1 MIIVTG
7 GSGFIGKNLVQEL
20 VDQGKVPYL
29 IDNFTN
35 SEPQDLHPSC
45 VYYGGDVRDIGK
57 LHPSKVDVIY
67 HLAGQSRV
75 QPSFE
80 DPVGSVESNVNGTL
94 AVLEYARKHKCKVV
108 YAGSSSK
115 HQNIYDSPYS
125 TSKAL
130 GEDLC
135 FMYRECY
142 DVDVSVCR
150 FYNIYGEGESLDP
163 VTGNVIGIWRH
174 LINTNQTI
182 KIVGDGENRRDFT
195 YVGDL
200 VDALIMIGESKL
212 THTDAWELGTGVNH
226 SINDLYSMFKERYP
240 NIQKQ
245 HIPNQKGNYKETI
258 RVNDDA
264 LEILNWKP
272 KDRLRKYINKLR

>member
-7 GSGFIGKNLVQEL
+7 GAGFIGKNLVQEL
-20 VDQGKVPYL
+20 VNQGKVPYI

-163 VTGNVIGIWRH
+163 VNGNVIGIWRH

-182 KIVGDGENRRDFT
+182 KIVGDGEQRRDFT

-200 VDALIMIGESKL
+200 VDALITIGESKL

-240 NIQKQ
+240 SIQKE
-245 HIPNQKGNYKETI
+245 HIPNQPGNYKETI

-272 KDRLRKYINKLR
+272 KDRLKKYINKLR

>member
-7 GSGFIGKNLVQEL
+7 GTGFIGKNLVQEL
-20 VDQGKVPYL
+20 VDQGKIPYI

-45 VYYGGDVRDIGK
+45 VYYGGDVQDIGK

-94 AVLEYARKHKCKVV
+94 AVLEYARKHECRVV

-135 FMYRECY
+135 YMYRECY
-142 DVDVSVCR
+142 GVDVSVCR

-163 VTGNVIGIWRH
+163 VNGNVIGIWRH
-174 LINTNQTI
+174 LIQTNQDI
-182 KIVGDGENRRDFT
+182 KIVGDGTQRRDFT
-195 YVGDL
+195 HVGDL

-212 THTDAWELGTGVNH
+212 TPTDSWELGTGVNH
-226 SINDLYSMFKERYP
+226 SINDLYNMFKKRYP
-240 NIQKQ
+240 NINKVSL
-245 HIPNQKGNYKETI
+245 PDQKGNYRETI
-258 RVNDDA
+258 RVNNDA
-264 LEILNWKP
+264 LEILGWEP
-272 KDRLRKYINKLR
+272 KDRLEQYISKLK

>member
-7 GSGFIGKNLVQEL
+7 GAGFIGKNLVQEL
-20 VDQGKVPYL
+20 VNQGKVPYI

-163 VTGNVIGIWRH
+163 VNGNVIGIWRH
-174 LINTNQTI
+174 LVNTNQTI
-182 KIVGDGENRRDFT
+182 KIVGDGEQRRDFT

-200 VDALIMIGESKL
+200 VDALITIGESKL

-240 NIQKQ
+240 SIQKE
-245 HIPNQKGNYKETI
+245 HIPNQPGNYKETI

-264 LEILNWKP
+264 LEILNWEP